1 MFSRKSKCLQEKL
14 RSLDKAR
21 NVLIEKKRK
30 KNRYGMKNIFPLD
43 FIKYQSYSEIQ
54 QNSKVVN
61 V

>member
-21 NVLIEKKRK
+21 NVLIEKKI
-30 KNRYGMKNIFPLD
+30 RYGMKNIFPLD